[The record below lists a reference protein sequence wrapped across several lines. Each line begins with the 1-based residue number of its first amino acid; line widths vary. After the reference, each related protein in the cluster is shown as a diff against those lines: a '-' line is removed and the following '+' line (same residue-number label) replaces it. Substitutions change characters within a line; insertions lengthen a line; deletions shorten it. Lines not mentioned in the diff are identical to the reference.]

1 MRIGKNQITEIA
13 EMMRSLFISLNY
25 HVKGNDGPLD
35 DNCGYP
41 NMVQVKPDDF
51 MKRHG
56 LTDVEE
62 NSLSNRR
69 REFYANM
76 AKRGIVTG
84 SDESWDYTYIGSPR
98 GTVTYHTYYYLSPAQ
113 LEQYLNNPEVLEAID
128 NLEGHRSLYGGNL
141 MNPAIF
147 TLVRAYVDG
156 TGELPWCQG
165 HDYWLSHERTTAR
178 MEKKAEERRLQEA
191 S

>member
-1 MRIGKNQITEIA
+1 MRLGKNQIREVAQMIKA
-13 EMMRSLFISLNY
+13 LFTHVNY
-25 HVKGNDGPLD
+25 IVDSDQREGFAS
-35 DNCGYP
+35 
-41 NMVQVKPDDF
+41 MVQVKPDDF

-84 SDESWDYTYIGSPR
+84 SDGSWDYTYIGSPR

-113 LEQYLNNPEVLEAID
+113 LGQYLADPKVLEAIAE
-128 NLEGHRSLYGGNL
+128 LREIGTRHSTFL
-141 MNPAIF
+141 NPAGF
-147 TLVRAYVDG
+147 LLVSDYING
-156 TGELPWCQG
+156 TGEIPWLNG
-165 HDYWLSHERTTAR
+165 HDHWLSKEN
-178 MEKKAEERRLQEA
+178 KAKR